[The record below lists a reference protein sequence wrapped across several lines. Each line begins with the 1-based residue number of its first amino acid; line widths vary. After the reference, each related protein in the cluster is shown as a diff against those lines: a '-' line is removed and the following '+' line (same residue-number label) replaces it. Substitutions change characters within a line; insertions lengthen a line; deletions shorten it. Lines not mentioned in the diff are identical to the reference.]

1 MRFLLIAT
9 LLERLLDKKS
19 AIVRKLDKDILD
31 NIEDEERITEE
42 IDTAEV
48 FHNFVNKNL
57 IETETEQF
65 FTRKEE
71 EEEEASSDNFP
82 GSYFSVP

>member
-1 MRFLLIAT
+1 MRFPLKAT
-9 LLERLLDKKS
+9 PLERLLDKKT
-19 AIVRKLDKDILD
+19 AIVRKLDENILD

-42 IDTAEV
+42 IDTAKV

-71 EEEEASSDNFP
+71 EASSDNFP
-82 GSYFSVP
+82 GSHFSVP

>member
-1 MRFLLIAT
+1 MRFPLKAT
-9 LLERLLDKKS
+9 PLERLLDKKT
-19 AIVRKLDKDILD
+19 AIVRKLDENILD
-31 NIEDEERITEE
+31 NIEDEERITGE
-42 IDTAEV
+42 IDTAKV

-71 EEEEASSDNFP
+71 EASSDNFP
-82 GSYFSVP
+82 GSHFSVP

>member
-1 MRFLLIAT
+1 MRFLLKAT

-19 AIVRKLDKDILD
+19 AIVKKLDEDILD
-31 NIEDEERITEE
+31 NIEDKERITEE

-71 EEEEASSDNFP
+71 EASSDNFP
-82 GSYFSVP
+82 GSHFSVP

>member
-1 MRFLLIAT
+1 MRFPLKAT

-19 AIVRKLDKDILD
+19 AIVRKLDEDILD

-71 EEEEASSDNFP
+71 EASSDNFP
-82 GSYFSVP
+82 GSHFSVP

>member
-1 MRFLLIAT
+1 MRFPLKAT
-9 LLERLLDKKS
+9 PLERLLDKKT
-19 AIVRKLDKDILD
+19 AIVRKLDENILD

-71 EEEEASSDNFP
+71 EASSDNFP
-82 GSYFSVP
+82 GSHFSVP

>member
-1 MRFLLIAT
+1 MRFPLIAT

-19 AIVRKLDKDILD
+19 TIVRKLDKDILD

-71 EEEEASSDNFP
+71 EEEASSDNFP
-82 GSYFSVP
+82 GSHFSVP

>member
-1 MRFLLIAT
+1 MRFPLIAT

-48 FHNFVNKNL
+48 FHNFANKNL

-71 EEEEASSDNFP
+71 EEEASSDNFP
-82 GSYFSVP
+82 GSHFSVP

>member
-1 MRFLLIAT
+1 MRFPLKAT
-9 LLERLLDKKS
+9 PLERLLDKKT
-19 AIVRKLDKDILD
+19 AIVRKLDENILD

-65 FTRKEE
+65 FTQK
-71 EEEEASSDNFP
+71 EEEASSDNFP
-82 GSYFSVP
+82 GSHFSVP

>member
-1 MRFLLIAT
+1 MRFPLKAT
-9 LLERLLDKKS
+9 PLERLLDKKT
-19 AIVRKLDKDILD
+19 AIVRKLDENILD

-57 IETETEQF
+57 IETDTEQF
-65 FTRKEE
+65 FTRK
-71 EEEEASSDNFP
+71 EEEASSDNFP
-82 GSYFSVP
+82 GSHFSVP

>member
-1 MRFLLIAT
+1 MRFPLKAT
-9 LLERLLDKKS
+9 PLERLLDKKT
-19 AIVRKLDKDILD
+19 AIVRKLDENILD

-71 EEEEASSDNFP
+71 EEEASSDNFP
-82 GSYFSVP
+82 GSHFSVP

>member
-1 MRFLLIAT
+1 MRFPLKAT

-19 AIVRKLDKDILD
+19 AIVKKLDEDILD
-31 NIEDEERITEE
+31 NIEDKERITEE

-71 EEEEASSDNFP
+71 EASSDNFP
-82 GSYFSVP
+82 GSHFSVP

>member
-1 MRFLLIAT
+1 MRFPLKAT
-9 LLERLLDKKS
+9 PLERLLDKKT
-19 AIVRKLDKDILD
+19 AIVRKLDENILD

-48 FHNFVNKNL
+48 FHNFINKNL

-71 EEEEASSDNFP
+71 EEEARSDNFP
-82 GSYFSVP
+82 GSHFSVP

>member
-1 MRFLLIAT
+1 MRFPLKAI

-19 AIVRKLDKDILD
+19 AIVRKLDEDILD

-71 EEEEASSDNFP
+71 EASSDNFP
-82 GSYFSVP
+82 GSHFSVP

>member
-1 MRFLLIAT
+1 MRFLLKAT

-19 AIVRKLDKDILD
+19 AIVKKLDEDILD
-31 NIEDEERITEE
+31 NIEDKERITEE

-71 EEEEASSDNFP
+71 ASSDNFP
-82 GSYFSVP
+82 GSNFSVP

>member
-1 MRFLLIAT
+1 MRFPLKAT

-57 IETETEQF
+57 IETDTEQF
-65 FTRKEE
+65 FTRK
-71 EEEEASSDNFP
+71 EEEASSDNFP
-82 GSYFSVP
+82 GSHFSVP

>member
-1 MRFLLIAT
+1 MRLPLIAT

-65 FTRKEE
+65 FTRKEK
-71 EEEEASSDNFP
+71 EASSDNFP
-82 GSYFSVP
+82 GSHFSVP

>member
-1 MRFLLIAT
+1 MRFLLKAT

-19 AIVRKLDKDILD
+19 AIVKKLDEDILD
-31 NIEDEERITEE
+31 NIEDKERITEE

-57 IETETEQF
+57 IETDTEQF
-65 FTRKEE
+65 FTRK
-71 EEEEASSDNFP
+71 EEEASSDNFP
-82 GSYFSVP
+82 GSHFSVP

>member
-1 MRFLLIAT
+1 MRFPLKAT
-9 LLERLLDKKS
+9 PLERLLDKKT
-19 AIVRKLDKDILD
+19 AIVRKLDEKILD

-71 EEEEASSDNFP
+71 EASSDNFP
-82 GSYFSVP
+82 GSHFSVP

>member
-1 MRFLLIAT
+1 MT
-9 LLERLLDKKS
+9 PLERLLDKKT
-19 AIVRKLDKDILD
+19 AIVRKLDENILD

-71 EEEEASSDNFP
+71 EASSDNFP
-82 GSYFSVP
+82 GSHFSVP

>member
-1 MRFLLIAT
+1 MRFPLKAT
-9 LLERLLDKKS
+9 PLERLLDKKT
-19 AIVRKLDKDILD
+19 AIVRKLDENILD